1 MPKAGVPNRL
11 NKMKSALVILPKPA
25 TRAESCQ
32 DAVTLFEAGYPL
44 AAKLTV
50 SQHSLSYLE
59 LVATSVGLG
68 NSEVVAKAEAL
79 SLLNLASAEVLRLL
93 SVREAHRSAFSGG
106 AK

>member
-1 MPKAGVPNRL
+1 
-11 NKMKSALVILPKPA
+11 MKSSIVLLPKPT

-59 LVATSVGLG
+59 LVATSVALG

-79 SLLNLASAEVLRLL
+79 SLLNLASADVLRLL
-93 SVREAHRSAFSGG
+93 AVREAHRSACSEA